1 MSGQAID
8 FSQYESTAPD
18 TGKQVDFSKYAG
30 PMTSNG
36 IAAPQGT
43 ESTMTAGVK
52 GAKDLLTGAA
62 EGAAN
67 TVGNAVSGTARLLN
81 KIPGVGEYLAPKQGI
96 EALEAKT
103 KERSTPENTTQAIGR
118 TGEQIGEWL
127 IPSGAEEKVAS
138 LLPKMG
144 KAIPIAA
151 RIGTSALESG
161 LRNASQG
168 GSFGTGAE
176 AGVGGELLNQG
187 LQKAAPIVA
196 ETALGVTG
204 RMRGHGKTI
213 GDAALNELSGVRPI
227 TLQSEAGRKIG
238 DLTGQLETAAANSA
252 TPASTAP
259 AIKIVDD
266 AIATYQKRNS
276 PFAEKL
282 ENVRDQL
289 TMNRASGKAIPTQL
303 PASDILELK
312 RGVGDLV
319 NSWSPGE
326 AKGARPI
333 IGKIYGALDQ
343 ELDRT
348 VPESKDLNQ
357 RISSLIPVKTRASI
371 IANGAP
377 TAQRIAARV
386 ARPTGALVGAG
397 IGGGLGYERGGIP
410 GAVAG
415 GAMGVA
421 IPELLTS
428 PTTQM
433 VMARGIR
440 SPLVPALSKAI
451 PLQLD
456 RPSAEN
462 EEQET
467 RKKE

>member
-213 GDAALNELSGVRPI
+213 GDAALIVGTTIAVGAPVLGECVGAAFLYYEPSGGWANA
-227 TLQSEAGRKIG
+227 TQSVE
-238 DLTGQLETAAANSA
+238 
-252 TPASTAP
+252 
-259 AIKIVDD
+259 
-266 AIATYQKRNS
+266 
-276 PFAEKL
+276 
-282 ENVRDQL
+282 
-289 TMNRASGKAIPTQL
+289 L
-303 PASDILELK
+303 PAPDQRDCGYFGASASVSGGLVAVGANGEGTYYQGAVYIFDGSTEMAELVPSDDQDSEEMGWALATSGNTIAA
-312 RGVGDLV
+312 GAPDATVGS
-319 NSWSPGE
+319 NF
-326 AKGARPI
+326 AQ
-333 IGKIYGALDQ
+333 GKIYVFG
-343 ELDRT
+343 R
-348 VPESKDLNQ
+348 
-357 RISSLIPVKTRASI
+357 
-371 IANGAP
+371 
-377 TAQRIAARV
+377 
-386 ARPTGALVGAG
+386 
-397 IGGGLGYERGGIP
+397 
-410 GAVAG
+410 
-415 GAMGVA
+415 
-421 IPELLTS
+421 
-428 PTTQM
+428 
-433 VMARGIR
+433 
-440 SPLVPALSKAI
+440 
-451 PLQLD
+451 
-456 RPSAEN
+456 
-462 EEQET
+462 
-467 RKKE
+467 